1 MKFLVSTFTFQRAEV
16 FRRRGGPL
24 RDCAS
29 VHDRTQS
36 NQKFFCVCVYVYGC
50 VFTGIV

>member
-24 RDCAS
+24 RDC
-29 VHDRTQS
+29 DRTQS
-36 NQKFFCVCVYVYGC
+36 NQKFFCVCVYVYVYGC
-50 VFTGIV
+50 VFTGII